1 MEIGEKIRKSIFDN
15 AKTFVGFKVK
25 KNMEQLKSSVPGR
38 LSNVTKIDLEET
50 SLGID
55 LKVKVD
61 SPLAEFLDSGKAYGN
76 NSLSLSLAKIRN
88 WAAYR
93 GIESAA
99 VPIWLSLKKRKPKT
113 QYTNWISDL
122 VRESA
127 KLLR

>member
-15 AKTFVGFKVK
+15 AKSFFGFKIRQK
-25 KNMEQLKSSVPGR
+25 SDSLKSHIPGR
-38 LSNVTKIDLEET
+38 LSNVTNIDLEGT
-50 SLGID
+50 SLGMN

-61 SPLAEFLDSGKAYGN
+61 SPLSEFLDSGQAYDD
-76 NSLSLSLAKIRN
+76 NSPAPSLTKIKN

-93 GIESAA
+93 GIESSA

-113 QYTNWISDL
+113 QYTNWTSDL
-122 VRESA
+122 VKESA

>member
-1 MEIGEKIRKSIFDN
+1 
-15 AKTFVGFKVK
+15 
-25 KNMEQLKSSVPGR
+25 MEQLKSSVPGR

-61 SPLAEFLDSGKAYGN
+61 SPLAEFLDSGKAYRN

-113 QYTNWISDL
+113 QYTNWTSDL

>member
-1 MEIGEKIRKSIFDN
+1 MEIGEKIRKFIFDN
-15 AKTFVGFKVK
+15 AKSFFGFKIRQK
-25 KNMEQLKSSVPGR
+25 SDSLKSHIPGR
-38 LSNVTKIDLEET
+38 LSNVTNIDLEET
-50 SLGID
+50 SLEIN

-76 NSLSLSLAKIRN
+76 NSSSPSLAKIRN

-113 QYTNWISDL
+113 QYTNWTSDL
-122 VRESA
+122 VKESA

>member
-15 AKTFVGFKVK
+15 AKSFFGFKIRQK
-25 KNMEQLKSSVPGR
+25 SDSLKSHIPGR
-38 LSNVTKIDLEET
+38 LSNVTNIDLEGT
-50 SLGID
+50 SLGMN

-61 SPLAEFLDSGKAYGN
+61 SPLSEFLDSEQACDD
-76 NSLSLSLAKIRN
+76 NSPAPSLTKIKN

-93 GIESAA
+93 GIESSA

-113 QYTNWISDL
+113 QYTNWTSDL
-122 VRESA
+122 VKESA